1 MPCYQFVNESTGEIR
16 EVFQGMNEEH
26 RYEVNGVE
34 WPRVWNSPQL
44 SSDMKVDPFSAKQ
57 FLDKTSKPGQ
67 TLGSLWDR
75 AADLKEERAEKTGEK
90 FERPNSKKEKE
101 ITLEF

>member
-1 MPCYQFVNESTGEIR
+1 MPSYSFKCPKTSEVREI
-16 EVFQGMNEEH
+16 FQSMMDEH
-26 RYEVNGVE
+26 KYEVNGVE
-34 WPRVWNSPQL
+34 WERVWSSPQL
-44 SSDMKVDPFSAKQ
+44 SMDVKVDPFSAKQ

-90 FERPNSKKEKE
+90 FERQTGKQKKD